1 MKRVLAVTFCLLL
14 TSVFVGLNAMQ
25 SGASTAA
32 GNSEPPTSGILVE
45 LFTSEGCS
53 SCPPADELLRK
64 LDSIRS
70 IANNQIVV
78 LGEHVDYW
86 DGTGWRDRFSSRE
99 YTERQAEY
107 ARRLSV
113 PDPYT
118 PQIVVDG
125 KQQVSGNNVQSLQAA
140 LQAAATEPKTS
151 ISIFSADLDGNTLI
165 LKLKTS
171 PLPQG
176 HKRGD
181 LYIAV
186 ADNSD
191 ETQVRGGENSGRA
204 LKHVAVLRSLQ
215 KIAKVAPEGF
225 EKDVNLRLSK
235 DLEKNNLRVVAFVQE
250 SGNGR
255 VLGSTVRVLSQTT
268 ATR

>member
-1 MKRVLAVTFCLLL
+1 MKRVLLVTLCIVL
-14 TSVFVGLNAMQ
+14 TSFFLGLRGMQ
-25 SGASTAA
+25 SGTATSTA
-32 GNSEPPTSGILVE
+32 NSESSASGILVE

-64 LDSIRS
+64 LDSMRT

-99 YTERQAEY
+99 YTNRQQEY
-107 ARRLSV
+107 AYRLGV
-113 PDPYT
+113 AEPYT

-125 KQQVSGNNVQSLQAA
+125 KQQFVGNNAQSLEAA
-140 LQAAATEPKTS
+140 LKAAAAEPKMSVS
-151 ISIFSADLDGNTLI
+151 IIAADLDGNNLI
-165 LKLKTS
+165 LKLKTN
-171 PLPQG
+171 PLPEG
-176 HKRGD
+176 RKRGD
-181 LYIAV
+181 LYVAV

-191 ETQVRGGENSGRA
+191 ETQVHGGENSGRA
-204 LKHVAVLRSLQ
+204 LKHVAVLRTLQ
-215 KIAKVAPEGF
+215 KVAKVGPEGM

-255 VLGSTVRVLSQTT
+255 VLGSTVRILSGTI

>member
-1 MKRVLAVTFCLLL
+1 MKRVLAIALCLLWS
-14 TSVFVGLNAMQ
+14 SVFADLHGMQ
-25 SGASTAA
+25 SGATKSTEH
-32 GNSEPPTSGILVE
+32 SESPPSGILVE

-64 LDSIRS
+64 LDSMRTIS
-70 IANNQIVV
+70 NNQIVV

-86 DGTGWRDRFSSRE
+86 DGTGWRDRFSSHE
-99 YTERQAEY
+99 YTTRQQEY
-107 ARRLSV
+107 AYRLGV
-113 PDPYT
+113 PEPYT

-125 KQQVSGNNVQSLQAA
+125 KQQFVGNNAGSLQAA
-140 LQAAATEPKTS
+140 LQAAGAEPKTS
-151 ISIFSADLDGNTLI
+151 VSILAADFDGNNLI
-165 LKLKTS
+165 LKLKTNS
-171 PLPQG
+171 LPQG

-181 LYIAV
+181 LYVAV

-191 ETQVRGGENSGRA
+191 ETQVHGGENSGRA
-204 LKHVAVLRSLQ
+204 LRHVAVLRSLQ
-215 KIAKVAPEGF
+215 KVAKVGPEGT
-225 EKDVNLRLSK
+225 EKDFNLRLPK

-255 VLGSTVRVLSQTT
+255 VLGSTVKVLSQAT

>member
-1 MKRVLAVTFCLLL
+1 MKRALAFALCLLL
-14 TSVFVGLNAMQ
+14 SSAFAVLHGMQ
-25 SGASTAA
+25 SGASAE
-32 GNSEPPTSGILVE
+32 NSESPAPGILVE

-64 LDSIRS
+64 LDSMHT

-99 YTERQAEY
+99 YTNRQQEY
-107 ARRLSV
+107 AYRLSV
-113 PDPYT
+113 PEPYT

-125 KQQVSGNNVQSLQAA
+125 KQQFVGNNAGSLQAA
-140 LQAAATEPKTS
+140 LQTAAAEPKTS
-151 ISIFSADLDGNTLI
+151 IAILTADLDGNNLI
-165 LKLKTS
+165 LRLKTN

-204 LKHVAVLRSLQ
+204 LRHVAVLRSLQ
-215 KIAKVAPEGF
+215 KVAKVGPESM
-225 EKDVNLRLSK
+225 EKDFNLRLPK

-255 VLGSTVRVLSQTT
+255 VLGSTVKILNQAT
-268 ATR
+268 ASR